1 MTNTESVM
9 ILKCQEFVTDKILLQ
24 STPRTL
30 KSFEMK
36 TRISRVLIEL
46 RLMMLLLFIVDN
58 GSVYDLF
65 EQTPSIDII
74 SIY

>member
-1 MTNTESVM
+1 MSG
-9 ILKCQEFVTDKILLQ
+9 ICYRQILLQ
-24 STPRTL
+24 STPQTL

>member
-1 MTNTESVM
+1 
-9 ILKCQEFVTDKILLQ
+9 
-24 STPRTL
+24 
-30 KSFEMK
+30 MK

>member
-1 MTNTESVM
+1 MPG
-9 ILKCQEFVTDKILLQ
+9 IRYRQILLQ

-30 KSFEMK
+30 KSFQMK
-36 TRISRVLIEL
+36 TRIAHVLIEF
-46 RLMMLLLFIVDN
+46 RLTMLLLFIVDN
-58 GSVYDLF
+58 GSVYDMF